1 MTNLSIK
8 LAMDGV
14 NLNTRL
20 VEITMLLSRG
30 HHFKYATFECEGS
43 GLNPLADHFCQHCHW
58 ESSDHDRLIHREEER
73 DGGGEEV
80 RGVKREADK
89 ESPSWVR

>member
-1 MTNLSIK
+1 MFFSI
-8 LAMDGV
+8 A
-14 NLNTRL
+14 
-20 VEITMLLSRG
+20 I
-30 HHFKYATFECEGS
+30 GS
-43 GLNPLADHFCQHCHW
+43 PPIIMIVSH
-58 ESSDHDRLIHREEER
+58 HREEER

>member
-20 VEITMLLSRG
+20 VEITMLLSRR
-30 HHFKYATFECEGS
+30 HLFKYATFLIS
-43 GLNPLADHFCQHCHW
+43 LADHFCQHCHW

-80 RGVKREADK
+80 RGEKREADK

>member
-1 MTNLSIK
+1 MFEFLWQITFVSI
-8 LAMDGV
+8 A
-14 NLNTRL
+14 
-20 VEITMLLSRG
+20 I
-30 HHFKYATFECEGS
+30 GS
-43 GLNPLADHFCQHCHW
+43 PPIMIVSL
-58 ESSDHDRLIHREEER
+58 HREEER